1 MQNVVD
7 HWLAFNS
14 WSTELPVYLQ
24 VFLGM
29 SLFFAS
35 TITLVASVYYL
46 TKVML
51 RLSAMPLLSHI
62 VGLLGYLLMLMV
74 GWLVYVAMP
83 LLFVALSGQQEITLS
98 LMAQAVTLYFM
109 AFIMLTILVMDFM
122 DSRNLWHKEDYTL
135 STLAKLFNASVWV
148 LAMGYPAVRRW
159 RSAQ

>member
-7 HWLAFNS
+7 HWLAFNN
-14 WSTELPVYLQ
+14 WSAELPVYLQ

-35 TITLVASVYYL
+35 AIALVTVVYYL
-46 TKVML
+46 TKLML
-51 RLSAMPLLSHI
+51 RLSEMPVLPHI

-74 GWLVYVAMP
+74 GWLAYVAIP
-83 LLFVALSGQQEITLS
+83 LLFVALSGQQEITLR
-98 LMAQAVTLYFM
+98 LIAQAVTLYFM
-109 AFIMLTILVMDFM
+109 AFIMLTIVVMDFM
-122 DSRNLWHKEDYTL
+122 DSRKLWHREDYTL

-159 RSAQ
+159 RKAR